1 MERAG
6 SKIFENGDQER
17 VVDREKGLKGFLF
30 LFLATRKNLIEF
42 TDGEI
47 TYSLYVS
54 YLEEIEDLQSL
65 NREAAA
71 AQEKLKE
78 ELLMATVQLETLQ
91 HSLKDRETSSD
102 SVLKQNSEDTDA
114 IEYLHFILLVFRII

>member
-17 VVDREKGLKGFLF
+17 VVDREKGLKGF